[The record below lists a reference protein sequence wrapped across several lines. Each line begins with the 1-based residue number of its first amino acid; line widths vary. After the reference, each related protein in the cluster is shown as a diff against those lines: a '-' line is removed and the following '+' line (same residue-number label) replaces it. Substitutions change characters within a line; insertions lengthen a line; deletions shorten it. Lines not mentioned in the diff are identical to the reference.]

1 MCLVEPLAF
10 LNIWLTLLTQESMLE
25 DEFSNKTF
33 FPQLIK
39 DGCLTL

>member
-1 MCLVEPLAF
+1 MLGRTTGVFEYLV
-10 LNIWLTLLTQESMLE
+10 TLLTQESMLE

>member
-1 MCLVEPLAF
+1 MLGRTTGVFEYLF
-10 LNIWLTLLTQESMLE
+10 TLLTQESMLE